1 MRDRGGGIQIKI
13 CGLTR
18 VEEALECARLG
29 ADAIGFIFYPK
40 SPRNLSEETAREI
53 SSVLPPGVRTV
64 GVFVDERFS
73 TIMHKV
79 ERCRL
84 NGVQLHGREP
94 VELIERLCREN
105 LLVIK
110 ALFMDGDPS
119 FEKISDYDAS
129 AYLVECGRGPLPGG
143 NAMTWDWGAAKSLAT
158 DRPLILAGGLAPQN
172 VSEAIAA
179 GMPDAVDVSSGVEQS
194 PGIKDLK
201 KVAALIE
208 AVSGAKIKK
217 KIKRV
222 F

>member
-1 MRDRGGGIQIKI
+1 MRDRRSGIQIKI

-18 VEEALECARLG
+18 VEEALACARLG

-53 SSVLPPGVRTV
+53 SLTLPPEVKTV

-73 TIMHKV
+73 TIMRKA

-84 NGVQLHGREP
+84 DGVQLHGREP
-94 VELIERLCREN
+94 SELAERLCREN

-119 FEKISDYDAS
+119 FERISDYDVS

-143 NAMTWDWGAAKSLAT
+143 NAMTWNWEAAKGLSP

-179 GMPDAVDVSSGVEQS
+179 GMPDAVDVSSGVERS

-201 KVAALIE
+201 KVATLIE
-208 AVSGAKIKK
+208 AVSGARTKK
-217 KIKRV
+217 KTKKV